1 MSVQKDLNFIL
12 QYLVRMHWTDLE
24 VYNIIHSIANN
35 KEINFYVNECSYC
48 TTIKPGSIEPD
59 ISENLKQTN
68 QDMENSNLTWTV
80 SLQESHE
87 MLPSLALINK
97 NFAPNSPSLINSY
110 YDSSLM
116 IKKARQ
122 EISVANVKFS

>member
-1 MSVQKDLNFIL
+1 M
-12 QYLVRMHWTDLE
+12 
-24 VYNIIHSIANN
+24 
-35 KEINFYVNECSYC
+35 
-48 TTIKPGSIEPD
+48 
-59 ISENLKQTN
+59 QTN

-97 NFAPNSPSLINSY
+97 NFTPNSPSLINSY

-116 IKKARQ
+116 IEKARQ
-122 EISVANVKFS
+122 EISVANVKFAEWIDGEPIFLDRKPSKTVDTENIRKQIQKLKKIFLFFI